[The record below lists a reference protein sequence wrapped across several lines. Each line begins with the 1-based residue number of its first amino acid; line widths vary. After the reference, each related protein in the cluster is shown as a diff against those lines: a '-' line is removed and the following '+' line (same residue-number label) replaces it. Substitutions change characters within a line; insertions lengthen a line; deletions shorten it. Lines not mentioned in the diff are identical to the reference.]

1 MEGHRWLS
9 VTSAYNSNPWS
20 GAEVYPFL
28 SNDFTSGKNRFS
40 PSLSVLGPQRILF
53 LLGRAPERSSISHSS
68 LAKLLSLM
76 ARRANRNDYN
86 NDHTYLSFRLS
97 LLSARC
103 ISPHLDKNITLG
115 REERE
120 GENGNKPVCA
130 RFQKDASTFFE
141 EEEEEEEKSGRFER
155 KAAARGFSRGQ
166 DINRQTLLS
175 SHTHAPSNQR
185 RLSIFC
191 SHNFRLYSVTKRIF
205 KVG

>member
-28 SNDFTSGKNRFS
+28 SNDFTSGKNRFL
-40 PSLSVLGPQRILF
+40 PSLSVLGPRRILF
-53 LLGRAPERSSISHSS
+53 LLGCAPERSSISHSS

-115 REERE
+115 REE
-120 GENGNKPVCA
+120 NGNKPVCA

-141 EEEEEEEKSGRFER
+141 EEEEEEKGGGFER

-175 SHTHAPSNQR
+175 SHTNAPPNQR

-191 SHNFRLYSVTKRIF
+191 SHNFRLYSVIKRIF

>member
-28 SNDFTSGKNRFS
+28 SNDFTSGKNRFL
-40 PSLSVLGPQRILF
+40 PSLSVLGPRRILF

-115 REERE
+115 REE
-120 GENGNKPVCA
+120 NGNKPVCA

-141 EEEEEEEKSGRFER
+141 EEEEEEKGGGFER

-175 SHTHAPSNQR
+175 SHTNAPPNQR

-191 SHNFRLYSVTKRIF
+191 SHNFRLYSVIKRIF

>member
-28 SNDFTSGKNRFS
+28 SNDFTSGKNRFL
-40 PSLSVLGPQRILF
+40 PSLSVLGPRRILF

-115 REERE
+115 REE
-120 GENGNKPVCA
+120 NGNKPVCA

-141 EEEEEEEKSGRFER
+141 EEEEEEKGGGFER

-175 SHTHAPSNQR
+175 SHTPPNQR

-191 SHNFRLYSVTKRIF
+191 SHNFRLYSVIKRIF

>member
-53 LLGRAPERSSISHSS
+53 LLGRAPERSSISHPS

-120 GENGNKPVCA
+120 GKNGNKPVRSLPEGCIYVF
-130 RFQKDASTFFE
+130 RRRRRRRGKEWQI
-141 EEEEEEEKSGRFER
+141 R
-155 KAAARGFSRGQ
+155 KESSRKG
-166 DINRQTLLS
+166 
-175 SHTHAPSNQR
+175 
-185 RLSIFC
+185 
-191 SHNFRLYSVTKRIF
+191 IF
-205 KVG
+205 KGTRY

>member
-28 SNDFTSGKNRFS
+28 SNDFTSGKNRFL
-40 PSLSVLGPQRILF
+40 PSLSVLGPRRILF

-115 REERE
+115 REE
-120 GENGNKPVCA
+120 NGNKPVCA

-141 EEEEEEEKSGRFER
+141 EEEEEEKGGGFER

-175 SHTHAPSNQR
+175 SHTNAPPNQR

-191 SHNFRLYSVTKRIF
+191 SHNFRLYSVTKRIV

>member
-28 SNDFTSGKNRFS
+28 SNDFTSGKNRFL
-40 PSLSVLGPQRILF
+40 PSLSVLGPRRILF

-115 REERE
+115 REE
-120 GENGNKPVCA
+120 NGNKPVCA

-141 EEEEEEEKSGRFER
+141 EEEEEEKGGGFER

-175 SHTHAPSNQR
+175 SHTPPNQR

-191 SHNFRLYSVTKRIF
+191 SHNFRLYSVTKRIV

>member
-40 PSLSVLGPQRILF
+40 PSLSVLGPRRILF
-53 LLGRAPERSSISHSS
+53 LLGCAPERSSISHSS

-115 REERE
+115 REE
-120 GENGNKPVCA
+120 NGNKPVCA

-141 EEEEEEEKSGRFER
+141 EEEEEEKGGGFER

-175 SHTHAPSNQR
+175 SHTPPNQR

-191 SHNFRLYSVTKRIF
+191 SHNFRLYSVIKRIF

>member
-40 PSLSVLGPQRILF
+40 PSLSVLGPRRILF

-115 REERE
+115 REE
-120 GENGNKPVCA
+120 NGNKPVCA

-141 EEEEEEEKSGRFER
+141 EEEEEEKGGGFER

-175 SHTHAPSNQR
+175 SHTPPNQR

-191 SHNFRLYSVTKRIF
+191 SHNFRLYSVTKRIV

>member
-40 PSLSVLGPQRILF
+40 PSLSVLGPRRILF
-53 LLGRAPERSSISHSS
+53 LLGCAPERSSISHSS

-115 REERE
+115 REE
-120 GENGNKPVCA
+120 NGNKPVCA

-141 EEEEEEEKSGRFER
+141 EEEEEEKGGGFER

-175 SHTHAPSNQR
+175 SHTPPNQR

-191 SHNFRLYSVTKRIF
+191 SHNFRLYSVTKRIV

>member
-40 PSLSVLGPQRILF
+40 PSLSVLGPRRILF

-115 REERE
+115 REE
-120 GENGNKPVCA
+120 NGNKPVCA

-141 EEEEEEEKSGRFER
+141 EEEEEEKGGGFER

-175 SHTHAPSNQR
+175 SHTPPNQR

-191 SHNFRLYSVTKRIF
+191 SHNFRLYSVIKRIF